1 MADDNNG
8 SSTSEV
14 VNATAPA
21 EMPAPKKQRG
31 PRKKITTEAAGSAV
45 PVAKSP
51 KGTRQKRSEL
61 ISETKPAS
69 VEAAAPA
76 KGLAPTGVRGP
87 RKYGAAKQA
96 KRTGTVVATAV
107 DEVADLLQLEEEN
120 KRLRKTLA
128 EKLRAENADLRKR
141 LGIA

>member
-1 MADDNNG
+1 MADDNNI
-8 SSTSEV
+8 SSTSEAV
-14 VNATAPA
+14 SAAAPG

-31 PRKKITTEAAGSAV
+31 PRKKIATEATSSAV
-45 PVAKSP
+45 PVAKPP
-51 KGTRQKRSEL
+51 KATRQKRG
-61 ISETKPAS
+61 ETKPAS

-76 KGLAPTGVRGP
+76 KGKATTGVRGP

-96 KRTGTVVATAV
+96 GKTGTVVASAV